1 MREHPHAPW
10 LAVAAVCIGAF
21 MGQLDAS
28 IVTVALPSIRRDL
41 DVSLGAVEWVS
52 LAYLLTLV
60 GTISAVGRVADMAGR
75 KLLYVYG
82 FVVFAATS
90 LGCGLASS
98 LAVLLIMRTLQGLGA
113 AMLQANSV
121 ALIRTTVP
129 GARLHRAIG
138 LQGAA
143 QAVGLALG
151 PAVGGLL
158 VELAGWRW
166 VFYVNVPVGIV
177 GAALGVVLLPRT
189 RILAPRTAFDWAGL
203 AMLLPASGLLLL
215 ALSLRKPWLIVAA
228 ALFAVA
234 FVLVERRVAAP
245 LIDLAL
251 FRSRRFSA
259 AIVSGLLG
267 YLVLFGTL
275 LAVPLHLHSAA
286 TAGAVLTA
294 LPVALG
300 VTAAFAIRRSTV
312 GLLLLCAATAG
323 MAFVPLAVL
332 VVLLA
337 VAGVGLGLF
346 TPANNA
352 AIAGSGLAAHAGMV
366 SGVLNMTRGVGTSL
380 GVAVA
385 GLAYAHG
392 GFSVAMPLLAAL
404 AGLAALIGALGRA

>member
-1 MREHPHAPW
+1 
-10 LAVAAVCIGAF
+10 VAAVCIGAF

-28 IVTVALPSIRRDL
+28 IVTVALPSIRSDL
-41 DVSLGAVEWVS
+41 GVSLGAVEWVS
-52 LAYLLTLV
+52 LAYLLALV
-60 GTISAVGRVADMAGR
+60 GTVSAMGRIADMVGR

-82 FVVFAATS
+82 FIAFAAAS
-90 LGCGLASS
+90 LACGLAGS
-98 LAVLLIMRTLQGLGA
+98 LAVLLVMRSLQGVGA

-129 GARLHRAIG
+129 DARLHQAIG

-143 QAVGLALG
+143 QAIGLALG
-151 PAVGGLL
+151 PAAGGVL

-177 GAALGVVLLPRT
+177 GAALGVLLLPRT
-189 RILAPRTAFDWAGL
+189 RIRAPRTRFDWSGL
-203 AMLLPASGLLLL
+203 ATLLPASAALLL
-215 ALSLRKPWLIVAA
+215 ALSLHKPWLVAA
-228 ALFAVA
+228 AAVLA
-234 FVLVERRVAAP
+234 IVFVLIERHVAAP

-251 FRSRRFSA
+251 FRSRRFAA
-259 AIVSGLLG
+259 AIVSGLLA

-294 LPVALG
+294 LPIALG
-300 VTAAFAIRRSTV
+300 VTAAFAIRGSTV
-312 GLLLLCAATAG
+312 GLVLLCAACAG
-323 MAFVPLAVL
+323 MAFVPLAGL

-337 VAGVGLGLF
+337 VAGIGLGLF

-352 AIAGSGLAAHAGMV
+352 AIAGSGQEEHAGMV
-366 SGVLNMTRGVGTSL
+366 SGVLNMTRGIGTAL
-380 GVAVA
+380 GIAVA

-392 GFSVAMPLLAAL
+392 GFSVTMPVLAGL
-404 AGLAALIGALGRA
+404 AGLAALIGIVGGA